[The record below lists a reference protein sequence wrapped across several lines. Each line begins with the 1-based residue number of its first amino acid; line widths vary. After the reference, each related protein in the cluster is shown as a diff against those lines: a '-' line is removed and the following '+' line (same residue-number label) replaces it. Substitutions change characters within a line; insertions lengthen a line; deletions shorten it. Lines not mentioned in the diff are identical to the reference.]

1 MRAEPFNDVVDVVVL
16 EGRRVRLTFENGEV
30 RDIDLARFLWGP
42 AFEDIATDDELFR
55 AVRVDPEVGSL
66 VWPNGSDISP
76 ETLYRHSEPAARA
89 S

>member
-1 MRAEPFNDVVDVVVL
+1 MERCLRVTGGTCVDGSL
-16 EGRRVRLTFENGEV
+16 PDARHSTTP
-30 RDIDLARFLWGP
+30 ASSRFLWGR

-55 AVRVDPEVGSL
+55 AVRVDPELGTL

-76 ETLYRHSEPAARA
+76 ETLYRHSEPTARA